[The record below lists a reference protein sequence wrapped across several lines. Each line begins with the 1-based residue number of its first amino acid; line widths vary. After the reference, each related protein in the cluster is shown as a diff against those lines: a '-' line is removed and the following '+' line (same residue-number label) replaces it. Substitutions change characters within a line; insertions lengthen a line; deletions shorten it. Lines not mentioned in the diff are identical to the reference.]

1 PNASVPSSSP
11 SERSWGELVM
21 GGPPTLSPERCDRG
35 TGTIIALRAVCGENR
50 KRWVSV
56 SLSAHHRVSGALSSS
71 PQRATV
77 SAIRQRW
84 GGLRRQCGLEHEPP
98 RARLA
103 RDAMA
108 HRGWDEAHWRKL
120 RAGWPVA
127 RLCGARSNLVTGHR
141 TSPPPRRPPNSLRC
155 LVNDVHQPVASDAFR
170 STASRVNRRPGG
182 WRRLIPRDQDASS
195 SSLPDPL
202 LRRWTNAPLRCDR
215 TPFGAPCWPTPP
227 TRRMPILPCWAPF

>member
-1 PNASVPSSSP
+1 MVPPFEDGISLACRIASIGGSASYVESVCQSVARFTPYQSTLPSASTLVSQDTSGYSALRYLTIACMRGEPNQRPNAASSAAPRFWSRNTSTGCSANTRPIQAKVASSSGLERSIPNASVPSSSP

-98 RARLA
+98 RARL
-103 RDAMA
+103 
-108 HRGWDEAHWRKL
+108 
-120 RAGWPVA
+120 P
-127 RLCGARSNLVTGHR
+127 
-141 TSPPPRRPPNSLRC
+141 
-155 LVNDVHQPVASDAFR
+155 
-170 STASRVNRRPGG
+170 
-182 WRRLIPRDQDASS
+182 
-195 SSLPDPL
+195 
-202 LRRWTNAPLRCDR
+202 
-215 TPFGAPCWPTPP
+215 
-227 TRRMPILPCWAPF
+227 